1 MSTRLTMPRTF
12 ANHALSRSFLL
23 RWMPTFLGFPAG
35 GSLAMVLTGP
45 VDAPVPALL
54 GGMLAG
60 LAIGSAQWLALRDRL
75 PDATRWIPATALGHA
90 AGLAAGS
97 ALVGYQTGLVPLA
110 IQGLVTGLALGI
122 AQGLVLRR
130 TLPGWPWWML
140 AMPVLWALGWVV
152 TTAAQ
157 VQVERQFTNF
167 GSLGA
172 LAFCLLSGLLL
183 NLLLRDATRERETP
197 ASLPLA
203 A

>member
-1 MSTRLTMPRTF
+1 MSTRLAMPRMF
-12 ANHALSRSFLL
+12 ANHPLSRSFLL

-35 GSLAMVLTGP
+35 GSLAMLLTGP

-54 GGMLAG
+54 GGLLAG
-60 LAIGSAQWLALRDRL
+60 AAIGGAQWLALRDRL
-75 PDATRWIPATALGHA
+75 PDAAWWIPATALAHA
-90 AGLAAGS
+90 IGLTAGS
-97 ALVGYQTGLVPLA
+97 ALVGYQTGMAQLA

-130 TLPGWPWWML
+130 SLPGWPWWTA
-140 AMPVLWALGWVV
+140 AMPILWALGWIV

-157 VQVERQFTNF
+157 VQVEQQFSNF

-183 NLLLRDATRERETP
+183 GRLLREAAP
-197 ASLPLA
+197 ASLPVSA

>member
-1 MSTRLTMPRTF
+1 MSTRLAMPRMF
-12 ANHALSRSFLL
+12 ANHPLSRSFLL

-35 GSLAMVLTGP
+35 GSLAMLLTGP

-54 GGMLAG
+54 GGLLAG
-60 LAIGSAQWLALRDRL
+60 AAIGGAQWLALRDRL
-75 PDATRWIPATALGHA
+75 PDATWWIPATALAHA
-90 AGLAAGS
+90 IGLTAGS
-97 ALVGYQTGLVPLA
+97 ALVGYQTGMAQLA

-130 TLPGWPWWML
+130 SLPGWPWWTA
-140 AMPVLWALGWVV
+140 AMPILWALGWIV

-157 VQVERQFTNF
+157 VQVEQQFSNF

-183 NLLLRDATRERETP
+183 GRLLREAAP
-197 ASLPLA
+197 ASLPVSA